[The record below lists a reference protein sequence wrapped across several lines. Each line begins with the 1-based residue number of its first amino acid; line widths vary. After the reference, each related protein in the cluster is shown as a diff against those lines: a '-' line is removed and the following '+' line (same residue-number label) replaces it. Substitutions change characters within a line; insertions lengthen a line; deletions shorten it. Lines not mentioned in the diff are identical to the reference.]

1 MLIYFLAKARRA
13 ELTSRSYEAAYP
25 MFTTSATAAAE
36 QTLEES
42 ETVEKSEERV
52 DAAEPEQTE
61 PEQTEPEGQAREF
74 VDISDKLEKLFDI
87 HQNKDDDKKQ

>member
-36 QTLEES
+36 QTYEEP
-42 ETVEKSEERV
+42 ETVEKSEERA

-61 PEQTEPEGQAREF
+61 PEGQEREF

-87 HQNKDDDKKQ
+87 PQDKDDDKKQ

>member
-1 MLIYFLAKARRA
+1 
-13 ELTSRSYEAAYP
+13 

-42 ETVEKSEERV
+42 EAVEKSEERV
-52 DAAEPEQTE
+52 DAAE

-87 HQNKDDDKKQ
+87 PQDKDDDKKQ